1 MNYVEKESEKKVEQL
16 CNCVQNYNV
25 TYYYTDVHK
34 LCEAKKKIFFW
45 GHRTIRK
52 IRGRSDRMLIVKQNI
67 QIGKWTCF
75 EIWKCFINPF

>member
-34 LCEAKKKIFFW
+34 LCEAKKKIFFEATEQFEKFVDNYNVNCKTK
-45 GHRTIRK
+45 HSNRK
-52 IRGRSDRMLIVKQNI
+52 MNL
-67 QIGKWTCF
+67 F
-75 EIWKCFINPF
+75 